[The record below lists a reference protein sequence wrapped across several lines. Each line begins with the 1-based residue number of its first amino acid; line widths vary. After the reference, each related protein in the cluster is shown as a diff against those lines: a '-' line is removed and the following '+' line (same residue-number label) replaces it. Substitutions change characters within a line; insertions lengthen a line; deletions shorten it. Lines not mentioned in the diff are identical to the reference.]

1 MKQLKNILFSMETMG
16 FLTLIFAISIAVATF
31 IENDFGVAASKGMV
45 YNSLWFELLL
55 LWLALNL
62 VVNIFRYRMY
72 RREKLTL
79 FIFHSAFLIILIGA
93 AITRFISY
101 EGTMHIREGGSSN
114 AIVTDET
121 FVDVNLSDG
130 NTSISKEKKVLLS
143 VLRPT
148 AYSASAK
155 LDDKKFRFKA
165 VKFIPNARQVITEL
179 PSGGDP
185 YMVLVASFGTG
196 RQNVTIKYN
205 TTKQLGSKVLNFGD
219 ETLPG
224 AINVKLENGN
234 LLVNT
239 NDTIITV
246 SMAGAPN
253 DTLLPGKWHPFET
266 RMLYQQDNISLVLTN
281 FYEHGGLD
289 YVPNQNKN
297 ANTQDI
303 LVVKVS
309 SGDENLQVMLRGG
322 KGFIGDPEQFQFNG
336 ANITMSYGSK
346 KILLP
351 FSLKLVDFQLE
362 RYPGSNSPS
371 SYASDVVLVDPTK
384 NLKQPYRIFMNN
396 VLNYRGY
403 RFFQSSYDRDELG
416 TILSV
421 NHDYWGTFFTY
432 MGYLLMAIGMFLT
445 PFNHNSRFAL
455 LGKLIRRNR
464 KQAKTVSAIILLLLA
479 FNLPVM
485 GQHDF
490 HHLAIDEIP
499 VVTKEQAKE
508 FGKLLVQ
515 SNDGRIKPVNTLSS
529 EILRKVSRKSKLFG
543 MTSDQIVLGMLSQ
556 PAVWQQVAMI
566 KVGHKEIKHLLNI
579 EGNYASYF
587 DFIDMSNGSY
597 KLQEF
602 VSSAYAKNPAQRN
615 MFDKEVMK
623 VDERLNICYMV
634 YTGEFFKLLPNPTD
648 PMKPWYSPA
657 SKITGLSA
665 KDSSFVTSIIPMYL
679 ESIAKN
685 NNSSANELVNGIAK
699 YQRKYGGQ
707 VIPSESKINAEL
719 VYNRMMIFDNL
730 SMVYGL
736 LGFILLI
743 FAFIELFR
751 TSKAIKITIR
761 VFTILI
767 IIGFLAETAG
777 MILRWYISG
786 HAPWSNGYESL
797 IYIGWVTML
806 AGIVFS
812 RRSSMTL
819 AATSVLASIILMV
832 AHLSWMDP
840 EITNLVPVL
849 KSYWLTIHVS
859 VITASYG
866 FLALGMLLGFVNLI
880 IMIFKNKNNF
890 SNLENKINELTAIN
904 ERTLMI
910 GLYMLTIGTFLG
922 GVWANESWGRYW
934 GWDPKETWAL
944 VSVLVY
950 TFILHMHYIPGLKN
964 NFSFNFAALI
974 GYSSIMMTY
983 FGVNYYL
990 SGLHSYAAGDPVP
1003 VPSFVYYTLGVV
1015 AVISIWAYVNNSR
1028 FEKLKKKTGNG

>member
-1 MKQLKNILFSMETMG
+1 METMG
-16 FLTLIFAISIAVATF
+16 FLTLTFAVSIAAATF
-31 IENDFGVAASKGMV
+31 IENDFGVAASKGVV

-55 LWLALNL
+55 LWLAVNL

-72 RREKLTL
+72 RKKKLTL
-79 FIFHSAFLIILIGA
+79 FIYHSAFIIIFIGA
-93 AITRFISY
+93 AITRFISF

-114 AIVTDET
+114 SIVTDET
-121 FVDVNLSDG
+121 FVNVSLSDG
-130 NTSISKEKKVLLS
+130 NNSVSKEKKVLLS

-148 AYSASAK
+148 AYSTSAK
-155 LDDKKFRFKA
+155 LDGKKFRFKA
-165 VKFIPNARQVITEL
+165 VKFIPNARQIITEL

-185 YMVLVASFGTG
+185 YMMLVASSGMG
-196 RQNVTIKYN
+196 RQNVSIKYN
-205 TTKQLGSKVLNFGD
+205 TTQKLGSSLLNFGND
-219 ETLPG
+219 IIPG
-224 AINVKLENGN
+224 AVNVKLENGN
-234 LLVNT
+234 LLINT
-239 NDTIITV
+239 DDTLVVV
-246 SMAGAPN
+246 SMAGNPN

-266 RMLYQQDNISLVLTN
+266 RMLYQQDNLSLVLTN

-289 YVPNQNKN
+289 YVPNPNRN
-297 ANTQDI
+297 ANTQDV
-303 LVVKVS
+303 LMVEVS
-309 SGDENLQVMLRGG
+309 SGDENLQVMLHGG
-322 KGFIGDPEQFQFNG
+322 KGYTGEPEQFQFNG

-346 KILLP
+346 NILLP

-371 SYASDVVLVDPTK
+371 SYASDVILVDPTK

-432 MGYLLMAIGMFLT
+432 LGYLLMAIGMFLT
-445 PFNHNSRFAL
+445 PFNHNSRFAH
-455 LGKLIRRNR
+455 LGDVIRRNR
-464 KQAKTVSAIILLLLA
+464 KLAKTVSAIVLFLLA

-485 GQHDF
+485 GQHGL
-490 HHLAIDEIP
+490 HHLAVDEIP
-499 VVTKEQAKE
+499 VVNKEQAKE

-529 EILRKVSRKSKLFG
+529 EILRKVSRKSTLFG
-543 MTSDQIVLGMLSQ
+543 MTSDQIILGMLSQ
-556 PAVWQQVAMI
+556 PSVWQQVPMI
-566 KVGHKEIKHLLNI
+566 KVGHKEIMHLLKV

-587 DFIDMSNGSY
+587 DFIDMSNGNY

-602 VSSAYAKNPAQRN
+602 VSSAYAKKPSQRN

-634 YTGEFFKLLPNPTD
+634 YTGGFFNLLPNPTD
-648 PMKPWYSPA
+648 PLKPWFSPE
-657 SKITGLSA
+657 SKLTGLSTE
-665 KDSSFVTSIIPMYL
+665 DSSFVAGIIPMYL
-679 ESIAKN
+679 EAIAKN
-685 NNSSANELVNGIAK
+685 NISSASKLVNGIAK
-699 YQRKYGGQ
+699 YQRKYGGH
-707 VIPSESKINAEL
+707 VIPSRSKVNAEL
-719 VYNRMMIFDNL
+719 TYNRLMIFDNL
-730 SMVYGL
+730 SMIYGL
-736 LGFILLI
+736 LGFIMLI
-743 FAFIELFR
+743 FAFIELFKA
-751 TSKAIKITIR
+751 SKAIKITIKIL
-761 VFTILI
+761 TILI
-767 IIGFLAETAG
+767 ILGFLAETAG

-812 RRSSMTL
+812 RKSSMTL

-859 VITASYG
+859 IITASYG

-890 SNLENKINELTAIN
+890 SNLESKIIELTAIN

-910 GLYMLTIGTFLG
+910 GLYMLTVGTFLG

-964 NFSFNFAALI
+964 NFSFNFASLM

-990 SGLHSYAAGDPVP
+990 SGLHSYASGDPVP
-1003 VPSFVYYTLGVV
+1003 VPVFIYYTLAVV
-1015 AVISIWAYVNNSR
+1015 IILSIWAFVNDKR
-1028 FEKLKKKTGNG
+1028 FEKVKEKTDNG